1 MVDQIT
7 TADDR
12 RHGVSHM
19 SEYLSIRDLINQ
31 VKERI
36 PEDSPIPSVSTVI
49 YSFAA
54 PNMYAKTV
62 QYYTGK
68 TNLTFVVQRHQL
80 HAYHT
85 DAHWCYALFRYFR
98 EMAIMYRGKSLLLT
112 CDDNAKIDFGEPGCM
127 LSTGVRGKKT
137 LVPTISIL
145 GALDHDVS
153 QKGKCTNYIPY
164 LMENDVLLCGT

>member
-31 VKERI
+31 VKEKI

-54 PNMYAKTV
+54 PNMYAKIV

-85 DAHWCYALFRYFR
+85 VMHTGAMLCSDTF
-98 EMAIMYRGKSLLLT
+98 GKWRS
-112 CDDNAKIDFGEPGCM
+112 
-127 LSTGVRGKKT
+127 
-137 LVPTISIL
+137 
-145 GALDHDVS
+145 
-153 QKGKCTNYIPY
+153 CTEANPFY
-164 LMENDVLLCGT
+164 